1 MKSIPKPMTAA
12 IERNGDT
19 LLLAGAITGV
29 TVAGLHAE
37 LLDLSGVTTISL
49 EGVSEVDTVGV
60 ALISQLVARTTTN
73 GTRPRV
79 IGMPK
84 GLSELCQAY
93 RIAPDFSD
101 FP

>member
-1 MKSIPKPMTAA
+1 MTAA
-12 IERNGDT
+12 IERRGTT
-19 LLLAGAITGV
+19 LSLAGAITGA

-49 EGVSEVDTVGV
+49 EDVSEVDTVGV
-60 ALISQLVARTTTN
+60 ALISQLVARTTVDAR
-73 GTRPRV
+73 RPTV
-79 IGMPK
+79 IGTPS
-84 GLSELCQAY
+84 GLTELCQAY

>member
-1 MKSIPKPMTAA
+1 MTATIA
-12 IERNGDT
+12 LDGNT
-19 LLLAGAITGV
+19 LSLAGAITGV

-37 LLDLSGVTTISL
+37 RLDLSEVTRISL
-49 EGVSEVDTVGV
+49 ENASEVDTVGV
-60 ALISQLVARTTTN
+60 ALISQLVVRTTFD
-73 GTRPRV
+73 GKRPSV

-84 GLSELCQAY
+84 GLDELCQAY